1 MSQSDPAPSSSS
13 ALRTIALIL
22 LPLLGIAL
30 AVAIALLVR
39 RPTDRA
45 DVAVIV
51 TGEEAAAAINTGDV
65 IDATGRATGLVPRLG
80 YRYKV
85 FIDDESEDRTSGIA
99 KIGGLVTFIPG
110 TRRGQT
116 AIIDIT
122 RVRERVADGLLVA
135 VLSEVDLPP
144 KAPRTP
150 YAPRPGD
157 VTAHVVAGAEMDVV
171 ITEASSK
178 NPDTEGVA
186 RISGLVVF
194 VNGAT
199 TIGERVNVR
208 ITERRERVAFAEPT
222 GQPAGTGPLPEA
234 EAPRDR
240 APRSSYVPPA
250 GDATAH
256 VVAGAEMDVV
266 ITEASSKNPD
276 TEGVARIK
284 GLVVFVYGAT
294 TIGERVNVR
303 ITERRERMA
312 FAEPTGQP
320 AGTGPLPE
328 AEAPR
333 DRAPRSSYVPP
344 AGDATAHVVAGAEMD
359 VVITE
364 ASSRNPDTEG
374 VARISGLVVFV
385 KGATTIGERVNVR
398 ITERRERMAF
408 AEVTGNPPGTGPLP
422 EAEARHE
429 RVPRGSY
436 VPPAGDATAH
446 VVAGAEMDVVIT
458 EASSRNPDTEGVAR
472 IKGLVVFVKGVT
484 TIGERV
490 NVRITERRERV
501 AMAEPTGQPAGHERL
516 PAPTAAPRPPAVPVT
531 ADARDAVPH
540 LVPGAVIATT
550 ILEPS
555 TRNPDTEGV
564 AKIDGF
570 VIFVKGATTPG
581 QAVNVRITERRR
593 TVAMGEVTTDPATV
607 APASAPPATAPETP

>member
-1 MSQSDPAPSSSS
+1 MSHSDPAPSSSG
-13 ALRTIALIL
+13 ALRTIVLIL
-22 LPLLGIAL
+22 LPVLGIIL

-65 IDATGRATGLVPRLG
+65 IDATGRAPGLVPRLG

-110 TRRGQT
+110 TRPGQT

-171 ITEASSK
+171 ITEASSR

-194 VNGAT
+194 VYGAT
-199 TIGERVNVR
+199 TIGERVNIR

-222 GQPAGTGPLPEA
+222 GQPAGTGPLPAGEII
-234 EAPRDR
+234 RR
-240 APRSSYVPPA
+240 AFTPQPSDPA
-250 GDATAH
+250 AH

-284 GLVVFVYGAT
+284 GLVVFV
-294 TIGERVNVR
+294 E
-303 ITERRERMA
+303 
-312 FAEPTGQP
+312 
-320 AGTGPLPE
+320 
-328 AEAPR
+328 
-333 DRAPRSSYVPP
+333 
-344 AGDATAHVVAGAEMD
+344 
-359 VVITE
+359 
-364 ASSRNPDTEG
+364 
-374 VARISGLVVFV
+374 
-385 KGATTIGERVNVR
+385 GATTIGERVNVR

-422 EAEARHE
+422 EAEARHERVPRGSYVPPAGDATAHVVAGAEMDVVITEASSRNPDTEGVARIKGLVVFVKGVTTIGERVNVRIIERRERMAFAEVTGNPPGTGPLPEAEAPHE

-555 TRNPDTEGV
+555 TRNPDTEGL

>member
-1 MSQSDPAPSSSS
+1 MSHSDPAPSSSG
-13 ALRTIALIL
+13 ALRTIVLIR
-22 LPLLGIAL
+22 LPVLGIIL

-65 IDATGRATGLVPRLG
+65 IDATGRAPGLVPRLG

-110 TRRGQT
+110 TRPGQT

-171 ITEASSK
+171 ITEASS
-178 NPDTEGVA
+178 
-186 RISGLVVF
+186 R
-194 VNGAT
+194 
-199 TIGERVNVR
+199 
-208 ITERRERVAFAEPT
+208 
-222 GQPAGTGPLPEA
+222 
-234 EAPRDR
+234 
-240 APRSSYVPPA
+240 
-250 GDATAH
+250 
-256 VVAGAEMDVV
+256 
-266 ITEASSKNPD
+266 NPD

-284 GLVVFVYGAT
+284 GLVVFVKGVT

-303 ITERRERMA
+303 I
-312 FAEPTGQP
+312 
-320 AGTGPLPE
+320 
-328 AEAPR
+328 
-333 DRAPRSSYVPP
+333 
-344 AGDATAHVVAGAEMD
+344 
-359 VVITE
+359 I
-364 ASSRNPDTEG
+364 
-374 VARISGLVVFV
+374 
-385 KGATTIGERVNVR
+385 
-398 ITERRERMAF
+398 ERRERMAF

-422 EAEARHE
+422 EAEAPHE

-555 TRNPDTEGV
+555 TRNPDTEGL

>member
-284 GLVVFVYGAT
+284 GLVVFV
-294 TIGERVNVR
+294 E
-303 ITERRERMA
+303 
-312 FAEPTGQP
+312 
-320 AGTGPLPE
+320 
-328 AEAPR
+328 
-333 DRAPRSSYVPP
+333 
-344 AGDATAHVVAGAEMD
+344 
-359 VVITE
+359 
-364 ASSRNPDTEG
+364 
-374 VARISGLVVFV
+374 
-385 KGATTIGERVNVR
+385 GATTIGERVNVR

-436 VPPAGDATAH
+436 VPPAGDATAHVVAGAEMDVVITEASSRNPDTEGVARIKGLVVFVKGVTTIGERVNVRIIERRERMAFAERAIRRAPDRCRKPRRARARPPAMADATAH

-555 TRNPDTEGV
+555 TRNPDTEGL

>member
-110 TRRGQT
+110 TRPGQT

-157 VTAHVVAGAEMDVV
+157 V
-171 ITEASSK
+171 
-178 NPDTEGVA
+178 
-186 RISGLVVF
+186 
-194 VNGAT
+194 
-199 TIGERVNVR
+199 
-208 ITERRERVAFAEPT
+208 
-222 GQPAGTGPLPEA
+222 
-234 EAPRDR
+234 
-240 APRSSYVPPA
+240 
-250 GDATAH
+250 
-256 VVAGAEMDVV
+256 
-266 ITEASSKNPD
+266 
-276 TEGVARIK
+276 
-284 GLVVFVYGAT
+284 
-294 TIGERVNVR
+294 
-303 ITERRERMA
+303 
-312 FAEPTGQP
+312 
-320 AGTGPLPE
+320 
-328 AEAPR
+328 
-333 DRAPRSSYVPP
+333 
-344 AGDATAHVVAGAEMD
+344 
-359 VVITE
+359 
-364 ASSRNPDTEG
+364 
-374 VARISGLVVFV
+374 
-385 KGATTIGERVNVR
+385 
-398 ITERRERMAF
+398 
-408 AEVTGNPPGTGPLP
+408 
-422 EAEARHE
+422 
-429 RVPRGSY
+429 
-436 VPPAGDATAH
+436 TAH